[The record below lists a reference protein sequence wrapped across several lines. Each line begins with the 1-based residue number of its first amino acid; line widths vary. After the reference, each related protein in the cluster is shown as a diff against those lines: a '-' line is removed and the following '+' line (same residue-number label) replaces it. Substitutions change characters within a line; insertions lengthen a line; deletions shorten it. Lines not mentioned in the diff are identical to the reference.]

1 LIHLQYQIVENIQGK
16 LTNGSSKTPCRT
28 SRFKDHASDRC
39 NSVPEN
45 WNVNEAEGDKVQ
57 IKNKNRIL
65 SELTSSVNALA
76 KKKGKLRSEIEH
88 LLLCK
93 NSFFEG
99 LTKIRKLMLSQKQGS
114 ILQYYPVN
122 NTGLVLYECE
132 RELRTDEGQ
141 ILQSVLSVP
150 PVKHES
156 DLKGDK

>member
-1 LIHLQYQIVENIQGK
+1 
-16 LTNGSSKTPCRT
+16 
-28 SRFKDHASDRC
+28 
-39 NSVPEN
+39 
-45 WNVNEAEGDKVQ
+45 VNEGETEKIQ

-65 SELTSSVNALA
+65 SELTSSVNVLA

-114 ILQYYPVN
+114 ILQYYPAN
-122 NTGLVLYECE
+122 NTGLVLYEWD
-132 RELRTDEGQ
+132 RELKSEDGALLHS
-141 ILQSVLSVP
+141 IIPVP